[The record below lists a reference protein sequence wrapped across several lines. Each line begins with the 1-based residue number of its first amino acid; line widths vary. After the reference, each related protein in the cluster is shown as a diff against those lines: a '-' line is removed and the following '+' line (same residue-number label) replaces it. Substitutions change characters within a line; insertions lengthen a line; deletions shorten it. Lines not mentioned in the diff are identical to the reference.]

1 MHLIPM
7 STTLQGGVLG
17 HSWTHQD
24 LGSRRTALPSLILF
38 FYKAV
43 EGEVTGT
50 HKQTSNYLIMGI
62 KRPQAPMVIENS
74 LAGMRNILAS
84 GLITQETANHLQY
97 QLEILSP
104 FLLSHL
110 SLVYLWE
117 PPGLP
122 SRQSSY
128 ISLQTKLISLL
139 KTLL

>member
-7 STTLQGGVLG
+7 SATLQRGVLS
-17 HSWTHQD
+17 HSWTHQELD
-24 LGSRRTALPSLILF
+24 SRKAAVPSLILF

-43 EGEVTGT
+43 EGEGTGT
-50 HKQTSNYLIMGI
+50 HKHTSYYLIMGI

-84 GLITQETANHLQY
+84 GLITQETAYHLQY
-97 QLEILSP
+97 QLEIVSF

-110 SLVYLWE
+110 SLVYLRE
-117 PPGLP
+117 PPGSP
-122 SRQSSY
+122 NRPRRY